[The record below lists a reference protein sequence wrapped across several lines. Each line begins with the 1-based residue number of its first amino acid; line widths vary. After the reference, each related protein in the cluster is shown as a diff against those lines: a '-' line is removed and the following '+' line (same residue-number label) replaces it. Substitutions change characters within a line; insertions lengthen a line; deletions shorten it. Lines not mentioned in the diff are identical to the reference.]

1 MSVEP
6 QTGLFS
12 DLQNFVARKGRRVW
26 PLTALAKSRIAPR
39 MARVEFLGS
48 DLDEFVWTRGQDVVL
63 EIPSPEGIAR
73 RHYTVRAHDPVKRTL
88 GIDFFL
94 HGEGASGPWLDSL
107 RVGDA
112 VNAVGPRGH
121 TYLREADWHL
131 FVGDETCIPAI
142 FAMLEEL
149 NGAAPAYAFLEAENE
164 TDQIPF
170 DASVKAAINWVS
182 RNGNALFDA
191 VENFPLPK
199 GEGFAYVIGETGNV
213 RAVRHRL
220 IERGIPREIALR
232 RKVTGVPAAS
242 AGTTTPEES
251 RAASHC
257 RSTVAQSR
265 LAQ

>member
-1 MSVEP
+1 MSIEP

-26 PLTALAKSRIAPR
+26 PLTVLSKSRIAPR
-39 MARVEFLGS
+39 MTRVEFLGS
-48 DLDEFVWTRGQDVVL
+48 DLDEFVWARGQDVVL
-63 EIPSPEGIAR
+63 EIPTAEGIAR

-88 GIDFFL
+88 TIDFFL

-107 RVGDA
+107 RNGDA

-131 FVGDETCIPAI
+131 FAGDETCIPGI

-149 NGAAPAYAFLEAENE
+149 GTTALAHVFLEVGSD

-170 DASVKAAINWVS
+170 NAVITWVT

-199 GEGFAYVIGETGNV
+199 GEGFAYVIGETAKV
-213 RAVRHRL
+213 RAIRHRL
-220 IERGIPREIALR
+220 LERGIARNRIAAEGYWR
-232 RKVTGVPAAS
+232 PGRIGGHDHA
-242 AGTTTPEES
+242 
-251 RAASHC
+251 
-257 RSTVAQSR
+257 
-265 LAQ
+265 

>member
-26 PLTALAKSRIAPR
+26 PLTVLAKSRIAPR

-48 DLDEFVWTRGQDVVL
+48 DLDEFSWTRGQDVVL
-63 EIPSPEGIAR
+63 EIPSADGIAR

-88 GIDFFL
+88 TIDFFL
-94 HGEGASGPWLDSL
+94 HGEGASGPWLDNL

-131 FVGDETCIPAI
+131 FIGDETCIPGI

-149 NGAAPAYAFLEAENE
+149 KGVAPAHAFLEMESEAEKV
-164 TDQIPF
+164 PF
-170 DASVKAAINWVS
+170 DAPPNTMIVWVM
-182 RNGNALFDA
+182 RNDSALFDA
-191 VENFPLPK
+191 VENFALPK
-199 GEGFAYVIGETGNV
+199 GEGFAYVIGETAKV
-213 RAVRHRL
+213 RAIRHRL
-220 IERGIPREIALR
+220 LERGIARNR
-232 RKVTGVPAAS
+232 VAAEGYWRPGRVGGHDH
-242 AGTTTPEES
+242 A
-251 RAASHC
+251 
-257 RSTVAQSR
+257 
-265 LAQ
+265 